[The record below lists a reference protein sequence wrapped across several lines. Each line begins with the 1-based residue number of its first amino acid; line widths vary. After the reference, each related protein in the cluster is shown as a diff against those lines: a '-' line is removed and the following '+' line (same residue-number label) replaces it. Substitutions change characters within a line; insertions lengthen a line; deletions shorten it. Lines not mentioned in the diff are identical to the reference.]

1 MRPHDPGITDRKKEQ
16 GEASLCEMKPGMRF
30 AHQSSQGKVQADKVL
45 VELPEEE
52 GDAAFPHHFI
62 VRLDSRLSGVSLCS
76 PSVLVSCSHE
86 LCPFLSGPLNGVAE
100 HPLPVYHCCAQLRS
114 MMGKSRCE
122 GWAASW

>member
-30 AHQSSQGKVQADKVL
+30 AHQSSQRKVQADKKPEVV

-52 GDAAFPHHFI
+52 GDATLPHHFI
-62 VRLDSRLSGVSLCS
+62 VRLDSCLSGVSLCS

-86 LCPFLSGPLNGVAE
+86 LCPFLSGPLNSVAG
-100 HPLPVYHCCAQLRS
+100 HPLPVYHC
-114 MMGKSRCE
+114 
-122 GWAASW
+122 